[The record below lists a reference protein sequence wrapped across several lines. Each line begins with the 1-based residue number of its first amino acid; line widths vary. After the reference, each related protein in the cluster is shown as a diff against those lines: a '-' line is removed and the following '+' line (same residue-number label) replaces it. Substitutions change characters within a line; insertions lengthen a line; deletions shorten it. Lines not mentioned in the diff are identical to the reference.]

1 MIKKLSQKTNETK
14 IEKCADLGCA
24 VAQGRLLETDYV
36 IYGVFGHIGNLYSL
50 ETSLVDVKN
59 GSVIQTAVTDFEGDQ
74 DEFAEKVPPENLKS
88 LLGVSELPVL
98 AAAPSEKLP
107 EAEAVEEEQPASKEK
122 KFHIGPAVG
131 VGFGDDEV
139 ELAGGF
145 EVSYSHLFLR
155 ALGNDDGIAGGVGY
169 YLHEEG
175 NSPYLAVGG
184 AYYEEDRR
192 GGEEDGF
199 IVGILLGYR
208 LHVIDRLN
216 LNVGIGVGY
225 NDWEWDRDK
234 KNWDK
239 HPDQDH
245 EDDDEEF
252 IAIGE
257 LSLSYLF

>member
-1 MIKKLSQKTNETK
+1 MKRKQFAYLLCTVCFMLILVKPGDCAEKPSCAVLMFSSDEALSEKISSRYVTNRFAETLGLTGLYDVLDQGEMIKKLSQKTNETK

-122 KFHIGPAVG
+122 KFHIGPIIG
-131 VGFGDDEV
+131 VGASDDEV
-139 ELAGGF
+139 EVAGGF
-145 EVSYSHLFLR
+145 EVCYSHLFFK
-155 ALGNDDGIAGGVGY
+155 ALMLPV
-169 YLHEEG
+169 
-175 NSPYLAVGG
+175 SP
-184 AYYEEDRR
+184 
-192 GGEEDGF
+192 
-199 IVGILLGYR
+199 
-208 LHVIDRLN
+208 
-216 LNVGIGVGY
+216 
-225 NDWEWDRDK
+225 
-234 KNWDK
+234 
-239 HPDQDH
+239 
-245 EDDDEEF
+245 
-252 IAIGE
+252 
-257 LSLSYLF
+257 